1 MNMKDHAGRGFV
13 LCVTI
18 VAEAI
23 VESRLVEAIRAAGA
37 RGWTL
42 TPARGEGPRDRR
54 VSDIEGGNVR
64 IETLVSKD
72 VAERIWDVLATDFFP
87 NYAIATWTY
96 EVQVARMDRYGDF
109 IEGEREQKE
118 QDQA

>member
-1 MNMKDHAGRGFV
+1 MVMGEHAGRGFV

-18 VAEAI
+18 VAESI
-23 VESRLVEAIRAAGA
+23 VESRLIEAIRAAGA

-64 IETLVSKD
+64 IETLVSED
-72 VAERIWDVLATDFFP
+72 VAERIWDVLASDYFP
-87 NYAIATWTY
+87 NYAIAAWTY
-96 EVQVARMDRYGDF
+96 PVQVARMDRYGAFGDDSHHQ
-109 IEGEREQKE
+109 EE
-118 QDQA
+118 QDKT